1 MSAFAIIK
9 SAAQMFM
16 MDPTM
21 PWAKLEQVTLYLRL
35 VQEGQECPS
44 LAQLLQFLSSIP
56 YEHSRELFM
65 AIRFLMETMTSQGVP
80 FREVMESFIRMEKE
94 QERRRYVD
102 DGPPPIPG
110 VPPPVYSLDLWRL
123 VKQVY
128 QFQSSL
134 RPVTR
139 SVLSS
144 RMMMVS
150 PSARYGFYLR
160 SVLHRSN
167 PSLRLVTVSPGM
179 LRLILRKFLANAAR
193 SRQNCHRIKGIFKN
207 VFNLKKIKAKQ
218 FSFH

>member
-44 LAQLLQFLSSIP
+44 LDQFLQFLSSLP

-128 QFQSSL
+128 QFLSSI

-193 SRQNCHRIKGIFKN
+193 SRQNCHRIKGIFKKE
-207 VFNLKKIKAKQ
+207 FNLKKIKAKQ
-218 FSFH
+218 FS

>member
-1 MSAFAIIK
+1 MRALDIIK

-35 VQEGQECPS
+35 VKEGQECPS
-44 LAQLLQFLSSIP
+44 LDQFLQFLSSIP

-80 FREVMESFIRMEKE
+80 FREVMESFIRMDNDQKLH
-94 QERRRYVD
+94 QFDNDV
-102 DGPPPIPG
+102 PPPNPHC
-110 VPPPVYSLDLWRL
+110 PPPVYSLDLWRL
-123 VKQVY
+123 VKQVS

-144 RMMMVS
+144 RMMVS

-179 LRLILRKFLANAAR
+179 LRLILRKILTNAAR
-193 SRQNCHRIKGIFKN
+193 SGQNCHTISGKFKTIYC
-207 VFNLKKIKAKQ
+207 LKKI
-218 FSFH
+218 